1 MSTHSSTQRAS
12 IQLSRRSL
20 LKLGV
25 GASAVL
31 ATAGLTATLSGCSSD
46 APASGFQVLRDSDIP
61 MLKAIMKTLVGP
73 HPALNAANLDA
84 AIAQLDKTLAWTSTA
99 AQKQVSDLF
108 GLLSMG
114 VTRGPLTGIWGSWEK
129 ASDAEVRAFLERWRD
144 SRLDMLRQGHSAL
157 NQALQMA
164 WYALPVSW
172 EATGYPGPPAI

>member
-1 MSTHSSTQRAS
+1 MSTIASTP
-12 IQLSRRSL
+12 LSRRSL
-20 LKLGV
+20 LKLGL

-31 ATAGLTATLSGCSSD
+31 ATAGLTATLSGCSSS
-46 APASGFQVLRDSDIP
+46 APASGFQVLRDSDLP
-61 MLKAIMKTLVGP
+61 MLKAIMAALVGP
-73 HPALNAANLDA
+73 HPALNPANLDA
-84 AIAQLDKTLAWTSTA
+84 AMAQLDKTLTWTSSA
-99 AQKQVSDLF
+99 AQKQVGDLF

-114 VTRGPLTGIWGSWEK
+114 VTRGPLTGIWGSWEN

-172 EATGYPGPPAI
+172 DAAGYPGPPPI